1 MSKVSLIF
9 FFYITKLAYNS
20 QSNQVGSTGIW
31 QEHLE
36 KGRSLPKYILKNL

>member
-1 MSKVSLIF
+1 MSEVSLIF

-20 QSNQVGSTGIW
+20 QSTQVGCTGIW